1 MNDDLFAKHSW
12 SLDLF
17 ALRRQ
22 YKFGRCHMLWSKV
35 GSFSLKRE
43 ESPRSVNWGDIYYSN
58 IHIYY
63 IYIYNSH
70 GECIA

>member
-43 ESPRSVNWGDIYYSN
+43 VSPRSVNWGDIY
-58 IHIYY
+58 
-63 IYIYNSH
+63 IYIVAFQHEMQNNRN
-70 GECIA
+70 AV

>member
-22 YKFGRCHMLWSKV
+22 YKFGHCHMLWSKV
-35 GSFSLKRE
+35 DSFSLKRA
-43 ESPRSVNWGDIYYSN
+43 ESPRSVNWGDI
-58 IHIYY
+58 IYVIYTY
-63 IYIYNSH
+63 IYIYI
-70 GECIA
+70 IAMGNV